1 MLGVEKIYG
10 IRIEEHFLCFF
21 KRNAMILEIL
31 FCFLLVPTEFHFWQY
46 ISIYTPRACICS

>member
-1 MLGVEKIYG
+1 MLGIEKIYG